1 MAVKPNLGNRM
12 KSFCR
17 SGFIREK
24 GRLAAHW
31 FAAEAAPTATAKAM
45 RLPRYWP
52 SVLAILIATAANMS
66 HAEEAGELRVQL
78 SPIRQT
84 VLSSELAGKLTEL
97 TVKEGDTFKQGQR
110 LAGFDCSV
118 QRAQLNRS
126 EAAQRGAQKKLD
138 VAKRLDALESISQAE
153 VAQAQAELAIAQAES
168 GVGRA
173 MLARCNLD
181 APFSGRVSQRMVQ
194 RFQHVAEGTELLAIY
209 DDSAYQLELI
219 VPSDWLSW
227 LKPGV
232 DFQVRLDET
241 GQDYPAQIERLG
253 AAIDP
258 LSQSLKVFARITGE
272 TAGLLPGMSG
282 VARLQPPRVG
292 S

>member
-1 MAVKPNLGNRM
+1 MTVKPNLGNRM
-12 KSFCR
+12 RGFCR

-24 GRLAAHW
+24 GRLDTHW
-31 FAAEAAPTATAKAM
+31 FAAEATPTAATTAM
-45 RLPRYWP
+45 RLPR
-52 SVLAILIATAANMS
+52 SVLAILIATAANMA
-66 HAEEAGELRVQL
+66 HAEEVGELRVQL

-97 TVKEGDTFKQGQR
+97 TVKEGDTFKQGQL

-153 VAQAQAELAIAQAES
+153 VAQAQAELAVAQAES

-173 MLARCNLD
+173 MLARCNLE

-209 DDSAYQLELI
+209 DDSTYQLELI
-219 VPSDWLSW
+219 VPSSWLSW

-232 DFQVRLDET
+232 DFQVHLDET

-282 VARLQPPRVG
+282 VARLQPPGAG

>member
-1 MAVKPNLGNRM
+1 MTVKPTLGNRL
-12 KSFCR
+12 KGFCR

-24 GRLAAHW
+24 GRLDAHRL
-31 FAAEAAPTATAKAM
+31 AAEAAPTATAM
-45 RLPRYWP
+45 RLPRNWQA
-52 SVLAILIATAANMS
+52 VLAILIATAADMA
-66 HAEEAGELRVQL
+66 HAEESGELRVQL

-97 TVKEGDTFKQGQR
+97 AVKEGDAFKQGQR

-118 QRAQLNRS
+118 QRAQLTRS
-126 EAAQRGAQKKLD
+126 EAAQSGAQKKLN

-153 VAQAQAELAIAQAES
+153 VAQAQADLAVAQAES

-173 MLARCNLD
+173 MLARCNLE

-219 VPSDWLSW
+219 VPSSWLSW

-282 VARLQPPRVG
+282 VARLQPPGDG

>member
-1 MAVKPNLGNRM
+1 M
-12 KSFCR
+12 
-17 SGFIREK
+17 
-24 GRLAAHW
+24 LADQ
-31 FAAEAAPTATAKAM
+31 PLATE
-45 RLPRYWP
+45 RFWP
-52 SVLAILIATAANMS
+52 GVLAILIATAANLA
-66 HAEEAGELRVQL
+66 HADEASNELRVQL

-84 VLSSELAGKLTEL
+84 VLSSELSGKLIEL
-97 TVKEGDTFKQGQR
+97 AVKEGDRFKEGQR
-110 LAGFDCSV
+110 LAAFDCSV

-126 EAAQRGAQKKLD
+126 EAVQRGAQKKLD

-153 VAQAQAELAIAQAES
+153 VAQAQADMAVAQAES

-173 MLARCNLD
+173 MLKRCNLD
-181 APFSGRVSQRMVQ
+181 APFTGRVSQRMAQ

-219 VPSDWLSW
+219 APSAWMSW

-232 DFQVRLDET
+232 EFEVQLDET
-241 GQDYPAQIERLG
+241 GQRYPAQIERLG

-258 LSQSLKVFARITGE
+258 LSQSLKVFARITSDI
-272 TAGLLPGMSG
+272 AGLLPGMSG
-282 VARLQPPRVG
+282 VALLQPPADG

>member
-1 MAVKPNLGNRM
+1 MP
-12 KSFCR
+12 
-17 SGFIREK
+17 
-24 GRLAAHW
+24 
-31 FAAEAAPTATAKAM
+31 
-45 RLPRYWP
+45 LPRYWP
-52 SVLAILIATAANMS
+52 SILAFLIATAANMA
-66 HAEEAGELRVQL
+66 HAEDLGELRVQL

-97 TVKEGDTFKQGQR
+97 TVKEGEAFKQGQR

-118 QRAQLNRS
+118 QRAQLTRS
-126 EAAQRGAQKKLD
+126 EAAQSGAQKKLS

-153 VAQAQAELAIAQAES
+153 VAQAQADLAVAQAES
-168 GVGRA
+168 AVGRA
-173 MLARCNLD
+173 MLKRCNLE
-181 APFSGRVSQRMVQ
+181 APFAGRVSQRMVQ

-219 VPSDWLSW
+219 VPSGWLTW

-258 LSQSLKVFARITGE
+258 LSQSLKVFARITGD

-282 VARLQPPRVG
+282 VARLQPPESG

>member
-1 MAVKPNLGNRM
+1 MTVKPNLGNRL
-12 KSFCR
+12 KGFCR

-24 GRLAAHW
+24 GRLDAHRL
-31 FAAEAAPTATAKAM
+31 AAEAAPTATAM
-45 RLPRYWP
+45 RLPRNWQA
-52 SVLAILIATAANMS
+52 VLAILIATAADMA
-66 HAEEAGELRVQL
+66 HAEESGELRVQL

-97 TVKEGDTFKQGQR
+97 TVKEGDAFKQGQR

-118 QRAQLNRS
+118 QRAQLTRS
-126 EAAQRGAQKKLD
+126 EAAQSGAQKKLN

-153 VAQAQAELAIAQAES
+153 VAQAQADLAVAQAES

-173 MLARCNLD
+173 MLARCNLE

-219 VPSDWLSW
+219 VPSSWLSW

-282 VARLQPPRVG
+282 VARLQPPGDG